1 MKNKALLIAFL
12 VYILTAITGLAT
24 AQNLQLKAKIILNG
38 KASLEKIDIKL
49 VRVNNNMITSV
60 SCVSTLN
67 VDLPYNDE
75 YLVVF
80 SKEGYQSKYIVI
92 NTMCTLNTLFRYN
105 CIVDLKPKEV
115 LDDVPLQAG
124 GIYFN
129 KNKNEFDYYL
139 N

>member
-12 VYILTAITGLAT
+12 VYILTAMTGLAI